1 MRKKSKPLQRKS
13 RSSTKPRRKRTSTTS
28 SHDTS
33 FWKRLQPATSLAVTV
48 HVPKYD
54 KTWIFKCSKQSLTKL
69 LLSVHARLVSTY
81 SGNHYSGPISW
92 TESGTSS
99 FVIDNTP
106 SCSQLMEQD
115 LKRAVRLLSEA
126 ESTKSSGLGEKICR
140 QICKLLDVPLSFLS
154 SKKILRVRIL
164 KEVTPKEEIER
175 WSTWPKIEIRNLHS
189 YGSTIDT
196 SKWGGDGIATKSS
209 TQEFR
214 HACYHLFY
222 APAVAW
228 NGDLVICCD
237 DARRLTKLGRFGTM
251 SVAEAWQS
259 KKFQAIR
266 DAHMKGVY
274 PGICKNC
281 DVWKQ
286 YPDVFYKWQYQRS

>member
-1 MRKKSKPLQRKS
+1 MDFQMFKAIVDEATTFGPRSFSLHLFGEPLLWPHILDGIRYIKLRNRQHTVLLTTNGTRLEES
-13 RSSTKPRRKRTSTTS
+13 CEALIRSGVDEIIWSWRE
-28 SHDTS
+28 DMQAN
-33 FWKRLQPATSLAVTV
+33 LQVTRCAAKF
-48 HVPKYD
+48 PE
-54 KTWIFKCSKQSLTKL
+54 L
-69 LLSVHARLVSTY
+69 
-81 SGNHYSGPISW
+81 
-92 TESGTSS
+92 
-99 FVIDNTP
+99 
-106 SCSQLMEQD
+106 
-115 LKRAVRLLSEA
+115 
-126 ESTKSSGLGEKICR
+126 
-140 QICKLLDVPLSFLS
+140 
-154 SKKILRVRIL
+154 KKILRVRIL